1 MRPKDIPRSPHANE
15 RNAGLP
21 QCKAIAKGTG
31 KQCRAKVAGRE
42 ALERLEL
49 LQHEHAGEYCAFHL
63 FGARVL
69 ADKGHAGRRQA
80 IKERKLAAAEA
91 EKLAALPGVGKP
103 ADRSRPGEEVVEIDA
118 TLGVLRRAGED
129 PADLESDLARPVN
142 LSTIEVGSVFQYL
155 TPEQR
160 KKLLRARM
168 RGS

>member
-21 QCKAIAKGTG
+21 QCSATAKTG

-42 ALERLEL
+42 ALERLDL

-63 FGARVL
+63 IGARVL

-80 IKERKLAAAEA
+80 IKARKLAAEA
-91 EKLAALPGVGKP
+91 EKLAALLGIDQP
-103 ADRSRPGEEVVEIDA
+103 ADKSQPGEDVVEIDA
-118 TLGVLRRAGED
+118 TLGVVRANGEALAD
-129 PADLESDLARPVN
+129 PETAIARPVN
-142 LSTIEVGSVFQYL
+142 LATIEVGSVFQYL

-160 KKLLRARM
+160 KKLLRARL